1 MLELYETLQLGPDR
15 FPASLA
21 AWLAGEVQA
30 MALDRTL
37 AERTLSWQPRF
48 DLKAGQSTHLSVALQ
63 NLRQGPRSITKLAPL
78 ALSTIQRFCESS
90 GSGRRIA
97 VRLRRPAFSA

>member
-1 MLELYETLQLGPDR
+1 
-15 FPASLA
+15 
-21 AWLAGEVQA
+21 
-30 MALDRTL
+30 MALDCTL

-48 DLKAGQSTHLSVALQ
+48 DLKAGLEHPWAGLTKPS
-63 NLRQGPRSITKLAPL
+63 RQGPRSITKLAPL
-78 ALSTIQRFCESS
+78 ALSGIQRFCESS